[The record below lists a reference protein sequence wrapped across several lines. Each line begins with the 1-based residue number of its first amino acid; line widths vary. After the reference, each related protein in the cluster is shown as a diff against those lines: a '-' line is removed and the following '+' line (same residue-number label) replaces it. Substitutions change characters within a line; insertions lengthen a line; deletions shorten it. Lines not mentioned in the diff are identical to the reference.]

1 MLCKEND
8 IITVGNVIA
17 DPNDWLETLEADMI
31 FLTLEHIV
39 SSLRNGDEGLQSIHT
54 RASNL
59 QELWKFGP

>member
-8 IITVGNVIA
+8 IIAVGNVIS
-17 DPNDWLETLEADMI
+17 DPNDWLETLGADMI
-31 FLTLEHIV
+31 FLTLEHTV